1 MERIFLLIFS
11 FLYVSANPCAN
22 LNAKEEKYEDVL
34 VLSKENLVKIMNDLG
49 IQHVDIVLAQA
60 ILESGTFTSSI
71 FKTKNNMFG
80 MKVPRKRK
88 TFATNKEGYTG
99 YATYASWIDCVKDY
113 KLYQDFITKKKVIS
127 RSEYLAILS
136 RSYSET
142 NGYVNKLVKITN
154 QNKKYT

>member
-1 MERIFLLIFS
+1 MKYLIVLIFS
-11 FLYVSANPCAN
+11 CFYMSLNPSVHANT
-22 LNAKEEKYEDVL
+22 EEEYEEVL
-34 VLSKENLVKIMNDLG
+34 VLSKENLVKLMNDLG

-60 ILESGTFTSSI
+60 ILESGTFTSNI

-80 MKVPRKRK
+80 MKVPKKRQ
-88 TFATNKEGYTG
+88 TLAVNKRGYTG

-113 KLYQDFITKKKVIS
+113 KLYQDFITKNKVIS

-136 RSYSET
+136 RGYSESE
-142 NGYVNKLVKITN
+142 GYTNKLVKIAN

>member
-1 MERIFLLIFS
+1 MKYLIVLIFS
-11 FLYVSANPCAN
+11 CFYMSLNPSVHANT
-22 LNAKEEKYEDVL
+22 EEEYEEVI
-34 VLSKENLVKIMNDLG
+34 VLSKENLVKLMNDLG

-60 ILESGTFTSSI
+60 ILESGTFTSRI

-80 MKVPRKRK
+80 MKVPKKRE
-88 TFATNKEGYTG
+88 TLAVNKRGYTG

-113 KLYQDFITKKKVIS
+113 KLYQDFITKNKVIS

-136 RSYSET
+136 RGYSESE
-142 NGYVNKLVKITN
+142 GYVNKLIKIAN

>member
-1 MERIFLLIFS
+1 MKYILVLILSCFYAS
-11 FLYVSANPCAN
+11 VTPLTDIN
-22 LNAKEEKYEDVL
+22 EEKQYEEVL

-60 ILESGTFTSSI
+60 ILESGTFTSKI

-80 MKVPRKRK
+80 MKVPRKRE
-88 TFATNKEGYTG
+88 TFAIDKKGYTG
-99 YATYASWIDCVKDY
+99 YATYASWVDCVKDY
-113 KLYQDFITKKKVIS
+113 KLYQDFITKNKVIS

-142 NGYVNKLVKITN
+142 DGYVNKLVKIAN

>member
-1 MERIFLLIFS
+1 MKYLIVLIFS
-11 FLYVSANPCAN
+11 CFYMSLNPSVHANT
-22 LNAKEEKYEDVL
+22 EEEYEEVL
-34 VLSKENLVKIMNDLG
+34 VLNKENLVKLMNDLG

-60 ILESGTFTSSI
+60 ILESGTFTSNI

-80 MKVPRKRK
+80 MKVPKKRQ
-88 TFATNKEGYTG
+88 TLAVNKRGYTG

-113 KLYQDFITKKKVIS
+113 KMYQDFITKNKVIS

-136 RSYSET
+136 RGYSESE
-142 NGYVNKLVKITN
+142 GYTNKLVKIAN

>member
-1 MERIFLLIFS
+1 MKYLIVLIFS
-11 FLYVSANPCAN
+11 CFYMSLNPSVHANT
-22 LNAKEEKYEDVL
+22 EEEYEEVL
-34 VLSKENLVKIMNDLG
+34 VLNKENLVKLMNDLG

-60 ILESGTFTSSI
+60 ILESGTFTSNI

-80 MKVPRKRK
+80 MKVPKKRE
-88 TFATNKEGYTG
+88 TLAVNKRGYTG

-113 KLYQDFITKKKVIS
+113 KMYQDFITKNKVIS

-136 RSYSET
+136 RGYSESE
-142 NGYVNKLVKITN
+142 GYTNKLVKIAN

>member
-1 MERIFLLIFS
+1 MKYIVVLIFS
-11 FLYVSANPCAN
+11 CFYASVAPNVQFDR
-22 LNAKEEKYEDVL
+22 EEQYEEVI
-34 VLSKENLVKIMNDLG
+34 VLSKENLVKIMNELG

-60 ILESGTFTSSI
+60 ILESGTFKSKI

-80 MKVPRKRK
+80 MKVPRKRH
-88 TFATNKEGYTG
+88 TLATDKKGYKG

-113 KLYQDFITKKKVIS
+113 KLYQDFITKNKVIS

-142 NGYVNKLVKITN
+142 DGYVNKLLKIAN